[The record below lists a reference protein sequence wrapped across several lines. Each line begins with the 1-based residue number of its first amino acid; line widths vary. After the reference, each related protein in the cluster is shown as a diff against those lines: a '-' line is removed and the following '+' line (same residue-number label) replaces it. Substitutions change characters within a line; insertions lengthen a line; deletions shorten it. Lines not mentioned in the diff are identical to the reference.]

1 MMRDIKKLLR
11 SKKGAAIEMAI
22 FLMLIVFL
30 FSTLITVFCLSAHT
44 TYKRQQ
50 DRTVET
56 ALIDSFGEA
65 FVKSTDKE
73 TFKIDNKAYTAEVS
87 NGGNTLKITE
97 TGSGR
102 VRLIVTVETTSEG
115 TKVKSWQSFN
125 QSAET
130 TAATVETTA
139 TNTPENQD

>member
-1 MMRDIKKLLR
+1 MMKDIKKLLR

-50 DRTVET
+50 DRMTE
-56 ALIDSFGEA
+56 AAQIDSFGEE
-65 FVKSTDKE
+65 FVKTKSVTIDESTG
-73 TFKIDNKAYTAEVS
+73 YTATIS
-87 NGGNTLKITE
+87 ADGNMLTITE
-97 TGSGR
+97 GGQ

-115 TKVKSWQSFN
+115 TVKVKSWQSFN

-130 TAATVETTA
+130 TAAT
-139 TNTPENQD
+139 P

>member
-1 MMRDIKKLLR
+1 MTMMRDIKRLLR

-50 DRTVET
+50 DRTIET
-56 ALIDSFGEA
+56 ARIDSFGEE
-65 FVKSTDKE
+65 FVKTKSVTIDESTG
-73 TFKIDNKAYTAEVS
+73 YTATIS
-87 NGGNTLKITE
+87 ADGNMLTIKDAD
-97 TGSGR
+97 SDR

-115 TKVKSWQSFN
+115 TVKVKSWQSFN
-125 QSAET
+125 
-130 TAATVETTA
+130 
-139 TNTPENQD
+139 

>member
-1 MMRDIKKLLR
+1 MTMMRDIKRLLR

-50 DRTVET
+50 DRMTEA
-56 ALIDSFGEA
+56 ALIDSFGEE
-65 FVKSTDKE
+65 FVKTKSVTIDESTGY
-73 TFKIDNKAYTAEVS
+73 KAEFS
-87 NGGNTLKITE
+87 NGGNTLTITE
-97 TGSGR
+97 GGQ
-102 VRLIVTVETTSEG
+102 VRLIVTVG
-115 TKVKSWQSFN
+115 DDGKVKSWQSFN

-130 TAATVETTA
+130 TAAT
-139 TNTPENQD
+139 P

>member
-1 MMRDIKKLLR
+1 MTMMRDIKRLLR

-50 DRTVET
+50 DRMTEA

-65 FVKSTDKE
+65 FVKSTDRKNFPINNE
-73 TFKIDNKAYTAEVS
+73 AYKAEVS
-87 NGGNTLKITE
+87 DDGNTLTIKDA
-97 TGSGR
+97 GSDR

-115 TKVKSWQSFN
+115 TVKVKSWQSFN
-125 QSAET
+125 QSAEA
-130 TAATVETTA
+130 TAA
-139 TNTPENQD
+139 TPENQD

>member
-1 MMRDIKKLLR
+1 MTMMRDIKRLLR

-50 DRTVET
+50 DRMTE
-56 ALIDSFGEA
+56 AAQIDSFGEE
-65 FVKSTDKE
+65 FVKSNDKTNYKTDN
-73 TFKIDNKAYTAEVS
+73 DAYTAEVS
-87 NGGNTLKITE
+87 DGGKTLTITD
-97 TGSGR
+97 TDSGR

-115 TKVKSWQSFN
+115 TVKVKSWRSFN
-125 QSAET
+125 
-130 TAATVETTA
+130 
-139 TNTPENQD
+139 

>member
-1 MMRDIKKLLR
+1 MMMRDIKKLLR

-56 ALIDSFGEA
+56 AQIDSFGEK
-65 FVKSTDKE
+65 FVKSNDKKN
-73 TFKIDNKAYTAEVS
+73 FKIDESTGYKAEVS
-87 NGGNTLKITE
+87 GNTLTITDID
-97 TGSGR
+97 SGR
-102 VRLIVTVETTSEG
+102 VRLIVTVG
-115 TKVKSWQSFN
+115 DDDKVKSWQSFN
-125 QSAET
+125 QSAAT
-130 TAATVETTA
+130 T
-139 TNTPENQD
+139 P

>member
-1 MMRDIKKLLR
+1 MTMMRDIKRLLR

-65 FVKSTDKE
+65 FVKLSDRTKYTTGNE
-73 TFKIDNKAYTAEVS
+73 AYTAEVS
-87 NGGNTLKITE
+87 NGGNKLTITD
-97 TGSGR
+97 TDSGQ
-102 VRLIVTVETTSEG
+102 VRLIVTVG
-115 TKVKSWQSFN
+115 DDGKVKSWQSFN
-125 QSAET
+125 QSA
-130 TAATVETTA
+130 AT
-139 TNTPENQD
+139 TPENQD

>member
-1 MMRDIKKLLR
+1 MTMMKDIKKLLR

-50 DRTVET
+50 DRMTE
-56 ALIDSFGEA
+56 AAQIDSFGEE
-65 FVKSTDKE
+65 FVKTKSVTIDPSTGY
-73 TFKIDNKAYTAEVS
+73 NAEVS
-87 NGGNTLKITE
+87 SDKKTLKITE
-97 TGSGR
+97 GGQ
-102 VRLIVTVETTSEG
+102 VRLIVTVG
-115 TKVKSWQSFN
+115 DDGKVKSWQSFN

-130 TAATVETTA
+130 TAAT
-139 TNTPENQD
+139 P

>member
-1 MMRDIKKLLR
+1 MMRDIKRLLR

-50 DRTVET
+50 DRTIET
-56 ALIDSFGEA
+56 ARIDSFGEE
-65 FVKSTDKE
+65 FVKTKSVTIDESTG
-73 TFKIDNKAYTAEVS
+73 YTATIS
-87 NGGNTLKITE
+87 ADGNMLTIKDAD
-97 TGSGR
+97 SDR

-115 TKVKSWQSFN
+115 TVKVKSWQSFN
-125 QSAET
+125 
-130 TAATVETTA
+130 
-139 TNTPENQD
+139 

>member
-1 MMRDIKKLLR
+1 MTMMRDIKRLLR

-50 DRTVET
+50 DRMTEA
-56 ALIDSFGEA
+56 ALIDSFGEE
-65 FVKSTDKE
+65 FVKTKSV
-73 TFKIDNKAYTAEVS
+73 KIDPSTGYTATIS
-87 NGGNTLKITE
+87 ADGNMLTITE
-97 TGSGR
+97 GGQ

-115 TKVKSWQSFN
+115 TVKVKSWQSFN
-125 QSAET
+125 QSAEA
-130 TAATVETTA
+130 TAA
-139 TNTPENQD
+139 TPENQD

>member
-1 MMRDIKKLLR
+1 MTMMRDIKRLLR

-50 DRTVET
+50 DRMTE
-56 ALIDSFGEA
+56 AAQIDSFGEA

-73 TFKIDNKAYTAEVS
+73 NFKINESTGYKAEVS
-87 NGGNTLKITE
+87 NGGNTLTITE
-97 TGSGR
+97 GGE
-102 VRLIVTVETTSEG
+102 VRLIVTVETTSDG
-115 TKVKSWQSFN
+115 TVKVKSWQSFN
-125 QSAET
+125 QSAEA
-130 TAATVETTA
+130 TAA
-139 TNTPENQD
+139 TPENQD

>member
-50 DRTVET
+50 DRMTE
-56 ALIDSFGEA
+56 AARIDSFGEA
-65 FVKSTDKE
+65 FVKSNDRTKYTTGND
-73 TFKIDNKAYTAEVS
+73 AYTAVVS
-87 NGGNTLKITE
+87 DGGNTLTITE
-97 TGSGR
+97 GGQ
-102 VRLIVTVETTSEG
+102 VRLIVTVETTSDG
-115 TKVKSWQSFN
+115 TVKVKSWQSFN
-125 QSAET
+125 QSAEA
-130 TAATVETTA
+130 TAV
-139 TNTPENQD
+139 TPENQD

>member
-1 MMRDIKKLLR
+1 MMRDIKRLLR

-50 DRTVET
+50 DRMTE
-56 ALIDSFGEA
+56 AAQIDSFGEA
-65 FVKSTDKE
+65 FVKSNDKE
-73 TFKIDNKAYTAEVS
+73 SYTTGNAAYTAKVS
-87 NGGNTLKITE
+87 DGGNTLTITDTDSE
-97 TGSGR
+97 

-115 TKVKSWQSFN
+115 TVKVKSWQSFN
-125 QSAET
+125 QSAEA
-130 TAATVETTA
+130 TAAT
-139 TNTPENQD
+139 P

>member
-1 MMRDIKKLLR
+1 MTMMRDIKRLLR

-50 DRTVET
+50 DRMTE
-56 ALIDSFGEA
+56 AAQIDSFGEE
-65 FVKSTDKE
+65 FVKSNDK
-73 TFKIDNKAYTAEVS
+73 TNYKTGNDAYTAKVS
-87 NGGNTLKITE
+87 GDENTLTLTIKDAD
-97 TGSGR
+97 SDR

-115 TKVKSWQSFN
+115 TVKVKSWQSFN

-130 TAATVETTA
+130 TAAT
-139 TNTPENQD
+139 P

>member
-1 MMRDIKKLLR
+1 MTMMRDIKRLLR

-56 ALIDSFGEA
+56 ARIDSFGEK
-65 FVKSTDKE
+65 FVKSNDKE
-73 TFKIDNKAYTAEVS
+73 NFKIDESTGYKAEVS
-87 NGGNTLKITE
+87 DGGNTLTITE
-97 TGSGR
+97 GGQ
-102 VRLIVTVETTSEG
+102 VRLIVTVETTSDG
-115 TKVKSWQSFN
+115 TVKVKSWQSFN
-125 QSAET
+125 QSAEA
-130 TAATVETTA
+130 TAAT
-139 TNTPENQD
+139 P

>member
-1 MMRDIKKLLR
+1 MTMMRDIKRLLR

-56 ALIDSFGEA
+56 ARIDSFGEE
-65 FVKSTDKE
+65 FVKNKFVTIDPSTGYK
-73 TFKIDNKAYTAEVS
+73 AEVS
-87 NGGNTLKITE
+87 GNTLTITDID
-97 TGSGR
+97 SGR
-102 VRLIVTVETTSEG
+102 VRLIVTVG
-115 TKVKSWQSFN
+115 DDGKVKSWQSFN
-125 QSAET
+125 QSAEA
-130 TAATVETTA
+130 TAAT
-139 TNTPENQD
+139 P

>member
-1 MMRDIKKLLR
+1 MTMMRDIKRLLR

-56 ALIDSFGEA
+56 ARIDSFGEA
-65 FVKSTDKE
+65 FVKSNDRTKYTTGND
-73 TFKIDNKAYTAEVS
+73 AYTAVVS
-87 NGGNTLKITE
+87 NGGNTLTITE
-97 TGSGR
+97 GGQ
-102 VRLIVTVETTSEG
+102 VRLIVTVETTSDG
-115 TKVKSWQSFN
+115 TVKVKSWQSFN
-125 QSAET
+125 QSAEAA
-130 TAATVETTA
+130 AAT
-139 TNTPENQD
+139 P

>member
-1 MMRDIKKLLR
+1 MMKDIKKLLR

-50 DRTVET
+50 DRMTE
-56 ALIDSFGEA
+56 AAQIDSFGEE
-65 FVKSTDKE
+65 FVKTKSVTIDPSTGY
-73 TFKIDNKAYTAEVS
+73 NAEVS
-87 NGGNTLKITE
+87 SDKKTLKITE
-97 TGSGR
+97 GGQ
-102 VRLIVTVETTSEG
+102 VRLIVTVG
-115 TKVKSWQSFN
+115 DDGKVKSWQSFN

-130 TAATVETTA
+130 TAAT
-139 TNTPENQD
+139 P

>member
-1 MMRDIKKLLR
+1 MTMMRDIKKLLR

-50 DRTVET
+50 DRMTE
-56 ALIDSFGEA
+56 AAQIDSFGEE
-65 FVKSTDKE
+65 FVKTKFVTIDESTG
-73 TFKIDNKAYTAEVS
+73 YTATIS
-87 NGGNTLKITE
+87 ADGNMLTITKGGQ
-97 TGSGR
+97 

-115 TKVKSWQSFN
+115 TVKVKSWQSFN

-130 TAATVETTA
+130 TAV
-139 TNTPENQD
+139 TP

>member
-1 MMRDIKKLLR
+1 MMRDIKRLLR

-50 DRTVET
+50 DRMTE
-56 ALIDSFGEA
+56 AAQIDSFGEE
-65 FVKSTDKE
+65 FVKNKSVTIDESTEYK
-73 TFKIDNKAYTAEVS
+73 AEVS
-87 NGGNTLKITE
+87 PDGNMLTITE
-97 TGSGR
+97 GGQ

-115 TKVKSWQSFN
+115 TVKVKSWKSFN
-125 QSAET
+125 
-130 TAATVETTA
+130 
-139 TNTPENQD
+139 

>member
-1 MMRDIKKLLR
+1 MTMMRDIKRLLR

-50 DRTVET
+50 DRMTEA
-56 ALIDSFGEA
+56 ALIDSFGEE
-65 FVKSTDKE
+65 FVKSSDRKNFPINNE
-73 TFKIDNKAYTAEVS
+73 AYKAEVS
-87 NGGNTLKITE
+87 DDGNTLTIKDAD
-97 TGSGR
+97 SDR

-115 TKVKSWQSFN
+115 TVKVKSWQSFN

-130 TAATVETTA
+130 TAAT
-139 TNTPENQD
+139 P

>member
-1 MMRDIKKLLR
+1 MTMMRDIKRLLR

-50 DRTVET
+50 DRMTE
-56 ALIDSFGEA
+56 AAQIDSFGEE
-65 FVKSTDKE
+65 FVKSNDKE
-73 TFKIDNKAYTAEVS
+73 SYTTGNAAYTAKVS
-87 NGGNTLKITE
+87 DGGKTLTIKDAD
-97 TGSGR
+97 SDR

-115 TKVKSWQSFN
+115 TVKVKSWQSFN

-130 TAATVETTA
+130 TAAT
-139 TNTPENQD
+139 P